1 MSLFVNVSEEEAF
14 RLMMDYFTSKHMKIV
29 TSNSPSYIRA
39 EFGSWTSMS
48 LDNAKGEVEVEI
60 TARNGG
66 SYTNLN
72 FSFFKEYL
80 SALIIAILG
89 TLFLCVVMWWRAT
102 RDVSRINPA
111 DVGNFLFKVSLIT
124 VGLSAVMFVVAIGL
138 VGYSTSITRRRFIE
152 EFNMFIQSLPSKKE
166 RV

>member
-29 TSNSPSYIRA
+29 TSNSPCYIRA

-48 LDNAKGEVEVEI
+48 LNNAKGEVEAEI
-60 TARNGG
+60 KERNGG
-66 SYTNLN
+66 SCTNLN

-80 SALIIAILG
+80 FALIIAISV
-89 TLFLCVVMWWRAT
+89 TLFLCVVMLWRAT
-102 RDVSRINPA
+102 RDTSRINSA
-111 DVGNFLFKVSLIT
+111 DVGSFLFKVSLIT

-152 EFNMFIQSLPSKKE
+152 EFNMFMQSLPSKKD
-166 RV
+166 

>member
-14 RLMMDYFTSKHMKIV
+14 RLIMDYFTSKHMKIV

-48 LDNAKGEVEVEI
+48 LDNANGEVEAEI
-60 TARNGG
+60 MERNGG
-66 SYTNLN
+66 CYSNLN

-80 SALIIAILG
+80 FALIIAIFG
-89 TLFLCVVMWWRAT
+89 TLLLCVVMWWRAA
-102 RDVSRINPA
+102 RDMSRIAPA
-111 DVGNFLFKVSLIT
+111 DVGNFLFKVNLIT

-138 VGYSTSITRRRFIE
+138 VVYSTSITRRRFIE
-152 EFNMFIQSLPSKKE
+152 EFNMFMQSLPSKKD
-166 RV
+166 